1 VVQQTVFQLSRPH
14 SVGTRSIV
22 YTTRDSLQTP
32 RQLDPTRDTC
42 RHIRPVGSNFRRQSE
57 TRRLVVSYYMYE
69 RMSGMR
75 LVICRPYKNPRN
87 PLHAHLSARHRGVP
101 PYLHWNQHSSQTLQ
115 ECPFYRSKN
124 VPSTGHTYSLPSCP
138 VMRSHH
144 THTQQ
149 VGHSKH
155 SMLRQ
160 VLRCGVLLL

>member
-1 VVQQTVFQLSRPH
+1 MVQQTVFQLSWPH

-69 RMSGMR
+69 RMSGMH

-101 PYLHWNQHSSQTLQ
+101 PYYTGTNT
-115 ECPFYRSKN
+115 PPRRSKN
-124 VPSTGHTYSLPSCP
+124 VPSTAPRMSLLPD
-138 VMRSHH
+138 
-144 THTQQ
+144 THTPSPPAQ
-149 VGHSKH
+149 S
-155 SMLRQ
+155 
-160 VLRCGVLLL
+160 